1 MATERLN
8 MRHVRE
14 IVRQKWVLTRTH
26 REVDQSVGL
35 SAGAVGK
42 GVGRAEAAGLT
53 WATVEALDE
62 QVLEAKLYGPKLPQ
76 TAQRPLPDW
85 ALVHAE
91 RLKPNVTLEL
101 LHLE

>member
-1 MATERLN
+1 MACARFSRTAHSSR
-8 MRHVRE
+8 RWRPGSSGPTTSSDRVR
-14 IVRQKWVLTRTH
+14 T
-26 REVDQSVGL
+26 
-35 SAGAVGK
+35 
-42 GVGRAEAAGLT
+42 EAAGLT